1 MNPVKRTG
9 PNDCA
14 FPLTGVF
21 GGTGITARE
30 WFAGMALIGI
40 LGNGSWNRLAFMHAG
55 IPEGECY
62 RAAAAQAFMYA
73 DALMA
78 SPGKRK
84 EVKGG
89 DSSGCPGVP

>member
-30 WFAGMALIGI
+30 WFAGMALVGI
-40 LGNGSWNRLAFMHAG
+40 IANACWNRLGFLHEG
-55 IPEGECY
+55 IPEGLCY

-73 DALMA
+73 DALLEPA
-78 SPGKRK
+78 SKKK
-84 EVKGG
+84 EEKPYG
-89 DSSGCPGVP
+89 D